1 MARTA
6 KVLNA
11 GTQLT
16 TSAATYYTVPSST
29 TTVINSVALTN
40 TTAGAVT
47 ATVYLVA
54 SGGSASAS
62 NTVLS
67 ARSLAAGETYLV
79 PGCAGMV
86 LAAAGTL
93 QALASANTSI
103 SLMASGTEIV
113 G

>member
-16 TSAATYYTVPSST
+16 TSAATYYTVPAT
-29 TTVINSVALTN
+29 TTAIIQSVVLTN
-40 TTAGAVT
+40 TTGGAVT

-54 SGGSASAS
+54 SAGSASAS

-67 ARSLAAGETYLV
+67 VKSLVAGETYIV
-79 PGCAGMV
+79 PGTAGMV
-86 LAAAGTL
+86 LAAGGTL

-113 G
+113 

>member
-11 GTQLT
+11 GAQLT
-16 TSAATYYTVPSST
+16 TSAATYYTVPALT
-29 TTVINSVALTN
+29 TAIIQSVVLTN

-47 ATVYLVA
+47 ATVHLVT
-54 SGGSASAS
+54 SGGTATAL
-62 NTVLS
+62 NMVLS
-67 ARSLAAGETYLV
+67 AKSLVAGETYIV
-79 PGCAGMV
+79 PGTSAMV
-86 LAAAGTL
+86 LATGGTL

-113 G
+113 A

>member
-6 KVLNA
+6 KVLAA
-11 GTQLT
+11 GSQLT
-16 TSAATYYTVPSST
+16 TSAATYYTAPTAT
-29 TTVINSVALTN
+29 TTIIQAVVLTN

-47 ATVYLVA
+47 ATVHLVA

-67 ARSLAAGETYLV
+67 ARSLSAGETYIV
-79 PGCAGMV
+79 PGCSGMV
-86 LAAAGTL
+86 LPTGATL

-103 SLMASGTEIV
+103 SILASGTEV
-113 G
+113 V